1 MLDKKRRYNANSLP
15 PLARGRLIRHM
26 ACAESQLRV
35 ILRAD
40 FAECYAEKGEYEKRK
55 KRLAAI
61 YMAIDST
68 AHNLAN
74 LKIMLRDALN
84 EEP

>member
-1 MLDKKRRYNANSLP
+1 MLDRKRKYNANSLP
-15 PLARGRLIRHM
+15 PLARGRLIRHI
-26 ACAESQLRV
+26 ACAESQLQV

-40 FAECYAEKGEYEKRK
+40 FEECYAEKGEFERRK

-61 YMAIDST
+61 YMAIDSS
-68 AHNLAN
+68 ARNLAK
-74 LKIMLRDALN
+74 LKILLRDALN

>member
-1 MLDKKRRYNANSLP
+1 MLDRKRKYNANSLP
-15 PLARGRLIRHM
+15 PLARGRLIRHI
-26 ACAESQLRV
+26 ACAEAQLHV

-40 FAECYAEKGEYEKRK
+40 FTECYTEKGEFEKRK

-61 YMAIDST
+61 YMAIDSS
-68 AHNLAN
+68 ARNLAK
-74 LKIMLRDALN
+74 LKILLRDALN